1 MSWKTYYGDNGSG
14 LRYPPIN
21 LMISKADNKYELCV
35 ATSRRARQLI
45 DGAEPLVRVN
55 IDNPISTATEE
66 IAEEEVKIVG
76 LTAKQQ
82 QAETAQT
89 ADDEF
94 AAAQENEGVSL
105 EDLANGDDIILE

>member
-1 MSWKTYYGDNGSG
+1 MSWKTYYGENGSG

-35 ATSRRARQLI
+35 ATSKRARQLI
-45 DGAEPLVRVN
+45 DGAEPLVRIN

-66 IAEEEVKIVG
+66 IAEDEVKIIG
-76 LTAKQQ
+76 LNAQKAQQ
-82 QAETAQT
+82 EKAQS
-89 ADDEF
+89 DDDKF
-94 AAAQENEGVSL
+94 AAAQKNEGFSL